1 MSVTLIFG
9 LFVISQAKDDIGV
22 LNRRRSFE
30 EGYGSFAD
38 YTDDGPSYL
47 VDEID
52 MARKKS
58 PNSSPYAKTPPL
70 PP

>member
-1 MSVTLIFG
+1 MG
-9 LFVISQAKDDIGV
+9 A

>member
-1 MSVTLIFG
+1 MVL
-9 LFVISQAKDDIGV
+9 QERKDDHAA
-22 LNRRRSFE
+22 LHRRRSFE

-38 YTDDGPSYL
+38 YQEDSHAVL

-58 PNSSPYAKTPPL
+58 PNGKTPP
-70 PP
+70 PPP